1 MTSRACV
8 LHGIHDLR
16 LETQSEPVTG
26 PGDVKIAVL
35 AGGICGSDLHYF
47 DHGGFGPVRVRE
59 PIAMGHEAAGR
70 VVETGE
76 SIDTIQTGSL
86 VAINPSQPCGHCVYC
101 REGKQVHCLE
111 MRFMGSAY
119 RLPHEQGL
127 FREQVVVPVSQ
138 VHRFNRDVPVR
149 AAACAEPLAVC
160 LHARAQAP
168 DLAGKRV
175 LVTGAGPI
183 GSLCVAVA
191 RDAGAAEIVATDLQ
205 AMPISVAERMGA
217 DKTVNLAAEPGGLDP
232 YKTDKGQFD
241 VAFECS
247 ASAAAIRDAL
257 TCLRPRGTLVAVG
270 VAGDTPMPLNLIV
283 SKEITVRG
291 THRFHGEFAAAV
303 EAINSRTI
311 DVAPI
316 ISPSFPI
323 EKAHDAF
330 KEAGDRARAMKVH
343 ILFNGY
349 TGD

>member
-1 MTSRACV
+1 MLSRACI
-8 LHGIHDLR
+8 LHGVHDLR
-16 LETQSEPVTG
+16 IETQPEPETG
-26 PGDVKIAVL
+26 PGDVKVAVL

-47 DHGGFGPVRVRE
+47 HDGGFGPVRVRE

-70 VVETGE
+70 IVETGSE
-76 SIDTIQTGSL
+76 VHTVQTGDL
-86 VAINPSQPCGHCVYC
+86 VAINPSQPCGECLYC
-101 REGKQVHCLE
+101 KEGNQVHCLH

-127 FREQVVVPVSQ
+127 FRERIVVPAKQ
-138 VHRFNRDVPVR
+138 VQPIDKNVPVR

-168 DLAGKRV
+168 DLKRKRV

-183 GSLCVAVA
+183 GVLCVAVA
-191 RDAGAAEIVATDLQ
+191 RDAGATEIVATDLQ
-205 AMPISVAERMGA
+205 EMPLRIAEQMGA
-217 DKTVNLAAEPGGLDP
+217 GKTLNLAADRDGLDR
-232 YKTDKGQFD
+232 YKADKGQFD

-247 ASAAAIRDAL
+247 ASASAIRDAL
-257 TCLRPRGTLVAVG
+257 LCLRPRGALIAVG

-283 SKEITVRG
+283 GKEIAVKG
-291 THRFHGEFAAAV
+291 THRFHTEFAAAV
-303 EAINSRTI
+303 QTINSGAI

-323 EKAHDAF
+323 ERAPDAF
-330 KEAGDRARAMKVH
+330 KQAGDRAHAMKVH

-349 TGD
+349 TGE

>member
-8 LHGIHDLR
+8 LHDIHDLR

-26 PGDVKIAVL
+26 PGDVKVAIL

-70 VVETGE
+70 VVETGNDV
-76 SIDTIQTGSL
+76 DTVQTGDL
-86 VAINPSQPCGHCVYC
+86 VAINPSQPCGDCVYC
-101 REGKQVHCLE
+101 REGNAVHCLD

-127 FREQVVVPVSQ
+127 FRERIAVRAAQ
-138 VHRFNRDVPVR
+138 VHRFNTDVDVR
-149 AAACAEPLAVC
+149 AAACTEPLAVC

-183 GSLCVAVA
+183 GALCVAVA

-205 AMPISVAERMGA
+205 AMPLGVAKQMGA
-217 DKTVNLAAEPGGLDP
+217 DKTINLAEDREGLDA
-232 YKTDKGQFD
+232 YEADKGRFD

-247 ASAAAIRDAL
+247 ASASAIRDAL

-270 VAGDTPMPLNLIV
+270 VAGDIAMPLNLIV
-283 SKEITVRG
+283 SKEIAVRG
-291 THRFHGEFAAAV
+291 THRFHTEFASAV
-303 EAINSRTI
+303 EAINNGSI

-316 ISPSFPI
+316 ISPSFPV
-323 EKAHDAF
+323 EKAVDAF
-330 KEAGDRARAMKVH
+330 KQAGNRTRAMKVH
-343 ILFNGY
+343 ILFNGFSAN
-349 TGD
+349 